1 VAGDTN
7 IYRAHDP
14 YRLFTCEIKRGK
26 AHAAKD
32 LYRSR
37 GCRSGSSGGF
47 AEVKRLPLRDDRQT
61 ETHLQGSGTRP
72 GTLNIS
78 IAPKTFVLTDP
89 EYTFRQVAWTDLH
102 PPEDFSFSRC
112 KVVYKGKVYE
122 GCVYYPHPETKKR
135 HFQDASILE
144 VLAEH
149 IPDLKYG
156 DQIEVELK
164 STNVFVS
171 TGIK

>member
-1 VAGDTN
+1 M
-7 IYRAHDP
+7 
-14 YRLFTCEIKRGK
+14 F
-26 AHAAKD
+26 KD
-32 LYRSR
+32 LGLDLERFYS
-37 GCRSGSSGGF
+37 
-47 AEVKRLPLRDDRQT
+47 
-61 ETHLQGSGTRP
+61 

-78 IAPKTFVLTDP
+78 IAPYTFTMTDP

-112 KVVYKGKVYE
+112 KVIFKGEAYE
-122 GCVYYPHPETKKR
+122 GYVYYPHPETKKR

-144 VLAEH
+144 VLAVH

-156 DQIEVELK
+156 DHVEVELK
-164 STNVFVS
+164 ADKVFLN